1 MLIRIDKKIERKH
14 KISKIDNATMRMF
27 GLTEQRLNEST
38 CKVKCQFEINEGE
51 VVYITGPSGSGKSVL
66 MRELEKA
73 IQEKERINLSEVE
86 LAEDRSVIDSICESM
101 DIDLIEGLKLLSIAG
116 LADAFCV
123 LNKPVNLSE
132 GQQYRYR
139 LAMAMARKKQYII
152 ADEFCSVLDRIT
164 ASVISYN
171 IHKYS
176 KRTGT
181 IFILASSHTDVLQ
194 DLWPDVLITRELSG
208 QTWVTRAELN

>member
-27 GLTEQRLNEST
+27 GLNERRLNEST

-73 IQEKERINLSEVE
+73 IQEKDRINLSEVE
-86 LAEDRSVIDSICESM
+86 LAEDRSVIDRICESLN
-101 DIDLIEGLKLLSIAG
+101 IDLIEGLKLLSIAG

-123 LNKPVNLSE
+123 LNQPINLSE
-132 GQQYRYR
+132 GQKYRYR
-139 LAMAMARKKQYII
+139 LAMAIGTKSKYIF
-152 ADEFCSVLDRIT
+152 ADEFCSTMDRIT
-164 ASVISYN
+164 AAVISYN

-176 KRTGT
+176 KSTGT
-181 IFILASSHTDVLQ
+181 VFILASSHVDILQ